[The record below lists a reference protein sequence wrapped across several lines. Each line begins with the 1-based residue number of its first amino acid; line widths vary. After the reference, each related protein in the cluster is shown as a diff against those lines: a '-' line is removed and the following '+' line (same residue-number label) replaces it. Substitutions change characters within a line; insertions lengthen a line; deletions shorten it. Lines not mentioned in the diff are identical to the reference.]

1 MSEILYFIQIFCIF
15 VGKSATSS
23 AFGLIVPLV
32 RTICPP
38 LSVQKAVS
46 LPRNHPSIP
55 LVFFSILQQKR
66 QNKATRSPFSGTVGA
81 REMCCGWSWVV
92 LRVRSTVLRSAGST
106 WRSSV
111 LYRRPWPDLP
121 MRCSGRWRSEW
132 RASG

>member
-66 QNKATRSPFSGTVGA
+66 QNKATRSPFSGTVNA
-81 REMCCGWSWVV
+81 RKKV
-92 LRVRSTVLRSAGST
+92 LRVVMGRFAGQEYSFAVS
-106 WRSSV
+106 WEYMA
-111 LYRRPWPDLP
+111 LFCAL
-121 MRCSGRWRSEW
+121 
-132 RASG
+132 